1 LVSLLTRAPDADPGT
16 DPGPSAEAIEAP
28 RPRAEHVGR
37 LVRARRRAGKVATR
51 TVAIAAFLTA
61 WEVLPRLELVDP
73 TFVPPLSTV
82 LQMWW
87 KLASGGQL
95 TLHAVTSV
103 QRALTGF
110 VLAIAIGVPLGLAI
124 GWYRRIAKLLGP
136 LLELFRN
143 TAPLALLPVFI
154 VILGIG
160 EASKIW
166 LIVYS
171 CLWPILLNTISG
183 VKGVDPL
190 LIKSARS
197 MALPQRR
204 LFTKVILPAAVPTIF
219 TGIRLAGAYSMLI
232 LIAAEINGAK
242 AGLGYFISYS
252 QYNFQIPQM
261 YAGII
266 TISIIGVGFNQLLVL
281 LERRFSRWRATTAP

>member
-1 LVSLLTRAPDADPGT
+1 M
-16 DPGPSAEAIEAP
+16 
-28 RPRAEHVGR
+28 
-37 LVRARRRAGKVATR
+37 RAGAAPVATR
-51 TVAIAAFLTA
+51 TIALVAFFGA
-61 WEVLPRLELVDP
+61 WELLPRLELVDP

-82 LQMWW
+82 LQAWG
-87 KLASGGQL
+87 KLAASGQL
-95 TLHAVTSV
+95 ADHTVTSL
-103 QRALTGF
+103 QRSLTGF

-124 GWYRRIAKLLGP
+124 GWYRRVAELLGP

-160 EASKIW
+160 EPSKIW

-190 LIKSARS
+190 LVKSARS
-197 MALPQRR
+197 MALPPRR

-232 LIAAEINGAK
+232 LVAAEINGAK
-242 AGLGYFISYS
+242 AGLGYLISYS
-252 QYNFQIPQM
+252 QFNFQIPQM

-266 TISIIGVGFNQLLVL
+266 TISAVGVLFNQLLVAV
-281 LERRFSRWRATTAP
+281 ERRFSRWRAS